1 MLKTDQHSQTFSEIF
16 SSNSDPVLSS
26 LAYLTSSLNVDDDN
40 WLLESELK
48 DLEARPDDWARYFWP
63 SMFSRP
69 FTSYQTEFLG
79 WAEAIKA
86 DSPAVQPRVE
96 CEPRGVGKST
106 IGRTIAIYL
115 MAKKIK
121 SYILI
126 VSATDNQAR
135 KHFAVLKKQLENPK
149 LLAHYPHLRPQKSVH
164 RNIATNWSA
173 NRIVTAEGQVIEFI
187 SVLGNARGFNT
198 EEGRRL
204 DLVLLDDIDD
214 QKDSVDVTTK
224 KLDIIGSNILG
235 AGAEYT
241 DIIYLQNLIHR
252 TSICTLLRDNNAGIL
267 VNRKF
272 VGPFPLCRVFAYREE
287 KVEGD
292 ETGAKNYV
300 LTDFQPF
307 DPATS
312 REYVQ
317 TLLNRLGPKVFQR
330 ECQQDLSVVDEDK
343 DFREYSEIHH
353 VITYSEFFTYWKRH
367 GVNVLNEQRNALL
380 IPIQWNIG
388 LGQDWGCLTLDTE
401 ILTLDGWK
409 RHSELTIGET
419 VAGYDWRNKRS
430 IVWTKLN
437 NIVYKEDQPLVDLQ
451 NKSYRFRCTPDHS
464 WIVKRGKRGRMTQ
477 DTYRRQRLDMI
488 SRAQTSLVIAAP
500 CLESG
505 TVECTP
511 AMAAVLGWLVT
522 DGWISKKGRGIGYL
536 CQKNYCEQV
545 IQDLNASG
553 LEWKELTPKPNGVR
567 IFRIGS
573 DELQRLRTLTGFTDK
588 DSLPSVATRL
598 SSDAREAM
606 LRSLLLAEGTSNG
619 TSRMAIF
626 CQRRGA
632 VSDAF
637 QILATMSGIRLG
649 VEREHQS
656 QFGESNRI
664 PLLRS
669 QNITVPEPKAVEGLH
684 RVWCPSVNEGAV
696 VARYQ
701 GQVSI
706 TGNTTVQHPAAIA
719 PVARPNRGTLL
730 SDSFF
735 VFGEV
740 VTPHYPRDV
749 NAPVQPVSPGRVAL
763 AEKDH
768 LKKWNVDDSQIT
780 LRLMSHE
787 ASAALNSYAEDLTED
802 LKVHYGKWK
811 AARGSGVPQ
820 LQQVLEINFA
830 QDHPFRKYPLNHPD
844 ESKRGQPIKGCP
856 RFFILVPDNQGELK
870 CDEAGHLY
878 VAQPINSD
886 GCARLRGEMPVY
898 SQRNTGKSKI
908 FDDMVD
914 ALRGL
919 MGEYAIIPK
928 GLTSHEQYKQMLA
941 KHAPELLPEN
951 IDKIESEEERSL
963 LHANERVI
971 RAEFE
976 EKARQSGRVSDG
988 GILDRWADEQNATS
1002 AVDRIVDQNDSN
1014 FDSDWREL

>member
-1 MLKTDQHSQTFSEIF
+1 M
-16 SSNSDPVLSS
+16 SNG
-26 LAYLTSSLNVDDDN
+26 LNVDDSN

-48 DLEARPDDWARYFWP
+48 DLETRPDNWARYFWP

-69 FTSYQTEFLG
+69 FTAYQTEFWS

-272 VGPFPLCRVFAYREE
+272 VGPFPLCRVFAYKEE
-287 KVEGD
+287 KIEGD
-292 ETGAKNYV
+292 NTGAKNYV

-330 ECQQDLSVVDEDK
+330 ECQQDLTVVDEDK

-353 VITYSEFFTYWKRH
+353 VITYSEFFTYWKRN
-367 GVNVLNEQRNALL
+367 GVNVLNEKRDRLL
-380 IPIQWNIG
+380 IPVQWNVG
-388 LGQDWGCLTLDTE
+388 LGHDWGT
-401 ILTLDGWK
+401 
-409 RHSELTIGET
+409 
-419 VAGYDWRNKRS
+419 
-430 IVWTKLN
+430 
-437 NIVYKEDQPLVDLQ
+437 
-451 NKSYRFRCTPDHS
+451 
-464 WIVKRGKRGRMTQ
+464 
-477 DTYRRQRLDMI
+477 
-488 SRAQTSLVIAAP
+488 
-500 CLESG
+500 
-505 TVECTP
+505 TVE
-511 AMAAVLGWLVT
+511 
-522 DGWISKKGRGIGYL
+522 
-536 CQKNYCEQV
+536 
-545 IQDLNASG
+545 
-553 LEWKELTPKPNGVR
+553 
-567 IFRIGS
+567 
-573 DELQRLRTLTGFTDK
+573 
-588 DSLPSVATRL
+588 
-598 SSDAREAM
+598 
-606 LRSLLLAEGTSNG
+606 
-619 TSRMAIF
+619 
-626 CQRRGA
+626 
-632 VSDAF
+632 
-637 QILATMSGIRLG
+637 
-649 VEREHQS
+649 
-656 QFGESNRI
+656 
-664 PLLRS
+664 
-669 QNITVPEPKAVEGLH
+669 
-684 RVWCPSVNEGAV
+684 
-696 VARYQ
+696 
-701 GQVSI
+701 
-706 TGNTTVQHPAAIA
+706 HPAAIA
-719 PVARPNRGTLL
+719 PVARPNRGTVL

-820 LQQVLEINFA
+820 LQQVLEIDFRKE
-830 QDHPFRKYPLNHPD
+830 HPFRRYPLNHPD
-844 ESKRGQPIKGCP
+844 ESKRGTPIKGSP
-856 RFFILVPDNQGELK
+856 RFFILVPDSQGELK

-878 VAQPINSD
+878 VAQPINAD

-919 MGEYAIIPK
+919 MGEYAIIPQ
-928 GLTSHEQYKQMLA
+928 GLTSNEQYQQMLA
-941 KHAPELLPEN
+941 KHAPELLLEN
-951 IDKIESEEERSL
+951 IEKIESEEERSL

-976 EKARQSGRVSDG
+976 EKVRQSGRVPDG
-988 GILDRWADEQNATS
+988 GILDRWADEATAAS
-1002 AVDRIVDQNDSN
+1002 SVDRIVDQQETN